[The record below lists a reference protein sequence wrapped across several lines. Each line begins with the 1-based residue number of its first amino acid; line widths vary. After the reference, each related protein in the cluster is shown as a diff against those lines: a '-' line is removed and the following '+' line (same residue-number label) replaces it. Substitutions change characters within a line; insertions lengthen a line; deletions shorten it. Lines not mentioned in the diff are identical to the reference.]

1 MSVAISVIIPYFNSS
16 RTILETVKSLE
27 KQSFKAFEV
36 IIVDD
41 GSTMEEAAQLSLL
54 ESNKLNYLML
64 KQENKGAT
72 EARNYGAQCAKG
84 SYLIFLDSDD
94 IIAPTYLEKCFNIL
108 EGNKNIKLV
117 YSLARRFDA
126 SDEPWQLGDFHE
138 FKDILHYNMIPIIA
152 MHRKN
157 DFFSVGQFDKNLS
170 FFEDWDLWI
179 RLLKDGGRVFRINE
193 VLFYYRMRKS
203 EDSLTNFKD
212 KNNFINIIN
221 KNYIY
226 NKYIDDYNLYYGAP
240 IDWLHNNI
248 LLKNKFYNA
257 WNKKIERNFKNI
269 LKKLK
274 IRR

>member
-64 KQENKGAT
+64 KQENKGAA

-138 FKDILHYNMIPIIA
+138 FKDILPIFRPKPLPLGSGCRA
-152 MHRKN
+152 
-157 DFFSVGQFDKNLS
+157 V
-170 FFEDWDLWI
+170 
-179 RLLKDGGRVFRINE
+179 LLLD
-193 VLFYYRMRKS
+193 VLFQDAEWCTSHTSSKV
-203 EDSLTNFKD
+203 
-212 KNNFINIIN
+212 
-221 KNYIY
+221 
-226 NKYIDDYNLYYGAP
+226 G
-240 IDWLHNNI
+240 
-248 LLKNKFYNA
+248 
-257 WNKKIERNFKNI
+257 
-269 LKKLK
+269 
-274 IRR
+274 RRPQRT